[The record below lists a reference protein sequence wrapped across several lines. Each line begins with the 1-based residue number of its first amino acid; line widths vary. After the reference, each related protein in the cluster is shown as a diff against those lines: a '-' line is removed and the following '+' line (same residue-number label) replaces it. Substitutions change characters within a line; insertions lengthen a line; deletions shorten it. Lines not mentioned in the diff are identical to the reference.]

1 MKAKNIQL
9 NATDKVSLYEH
20 VPLSTPFVLAIEPS
34 GLCNLKCGF
43 CVHSLPVGFGNGA
56 RGHARVL
63 MSEIIFEKI
72 IMDLKE
78 FDEPLKLIYFSQI
91 GEPLLNARLPDM
103 IRRFNTEKLTNR
115 TAIFTNAIPLTEEK
129 SLALVDAGLSSIKI
143 SINGLSSEDYI
154 KNCGTPIDFDRLV
167 NQITYLYNNRKNLVT
182 QIKILDKLLNHGD
195 EKRFYNIFGDICDQI
210 NVEKLFPVFDGVDYD
225 NLYFH
230 GEARPVSR
238 FESARNDVKI
248 CALPFYRMA
257 VAADG
262 MVSLCYTDVVDRNIR
277 ESSLKEIWNG
287 EKRKSLLIN
296 LLQQKYEGISEMCN
310 VCACGHEQAS
320 EKDDLYPYRNKIL
333 ARLRQSF

>member
-1 MKAKNIQL
+1 MKAKNVQM
-9 NATDKVSLYEH
+9 NATDKVPLHKH

-43 CVHSLPVGFGNGA
+43 CVHSLPIESGNGA
-56 RGHARVL
+56 RGHTKIL
-63 MSEIIFEKI
+63 MSETIFEKI
-72 IMDLKE
+72 ILDLKA
-78 FDEPLKLIYFSQI
+78 FDKPLKLIYFSQI

-103 IRRFNTEKLTNR
+103 IRRFYTEKLADR

-129 SLALVDAGLSSIKI
+129 SLAMVDAGLSSIKI
-143 SINGLSSEDYI
+143 SVNGLSSEDYS
-154 KNCGTPIDFDRLV
+154 KNCGTPIDFNRLV
-167 NQITYLYNNRKNLVT
+167 RQITYLYNNRKNLVI

-195 EKRFYNIFGDICDQI
+195 EKRFYNIFGNICDQI
-210 NVEKLFPVFDGVDYD
+210 NVEKLFPIFDGVDYD

-230 GEARPVSR
+230 GETKPVSR

-262 MVSLCYTDVVDRNIR
+262 MVSLCYSELVDRNIIDC
-277 ESSLKEIWNG
+277 SLKEIWNG

-296 LLQQKYEGISEMCN
+296 LLQQKYEGISKMCD
-310 VCACGHEQAS
+310 VCTCGHEQAS
-320 EKDDLYPYRNKIL
+320 EQDDLYPHRNKIL
-333 ARLRQSF
+333 SRLR